1 MELIIFSR
9 LTTKQAD
16 PLIFSRNADYQWVY
30 CSQHES
36 YKVMLGLLET
46 LHLVESKMSLTL

>member
-30 CSQHES
+30 CSQYES

-46 LHLVESKMSLTL
+46 LHLVESK